1 MDSKQDVEERQN
13 LLNISHEQDL
23 LLGSYEQAAWAYK
36 LALTFN
42 RKSAETHLKIAKIY
56 DEMEDGLNA
65 IMFTKLA
72 HKIFIR
78 SRKSI
83 QIEETQ
89 SLIDILT
96 AKYEN
101 KSENKL
107 VPKG

>member
-1 MDSKQDVEERQN
+1 
-13 LLNISHEQDL
+13 
-23 LLGSYEQAAWAYK
+23 
-36 LALTFN
+36 
-42 RKSAETHLKIAKIY
+42 
-56 DEMEDGLNA
+56 MEDGLNA

-101 KSENKL
+101 KSEKKWCLKDNKSFIVDRKIAIGCADL
-107 VPKG
+107 L